1 MNNYRVFPS
10 SRFKKDYKKFI
21 HRKKHLEA
29 IQETILLLSENGHEA
44 IPENKRPHKLTG
56 NYIGCW
62 ECHAM
67 PDLLII
73 WEQDEDLKEIVLIR
87 VGSHSELF

>member
-67 PDLLII
+67 PDLLVI